1 MSSGGDIEAMAAG
14 GGRWAVG
21 GGRCWLRGW
30 WAVGGERWWLR
41 GW

>member
-21 GGRCWLRGW
+21 GGGCGDGD
-30 WAVGGERWWLR
+30 GGGGR
-41 GW
+41 